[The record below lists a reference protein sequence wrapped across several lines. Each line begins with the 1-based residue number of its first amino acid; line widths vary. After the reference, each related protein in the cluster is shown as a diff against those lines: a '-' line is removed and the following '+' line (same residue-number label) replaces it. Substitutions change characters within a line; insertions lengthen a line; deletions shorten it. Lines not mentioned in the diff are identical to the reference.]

1 MKLKIDVTPLY
12 GAQSDDHA
20 TATLLSLDGL
30 NILLD
35 CGWNSAFDPA
45 FLTNLASVAPSVDA
59 VLLSHPDIPHLGA
72 LPYASS
78 KLGLTAPVYSTL
90 PVWRMG
96 QMFMYD
102 AFISQDSH
110 APFTLFDL
118 DDVDATFDYHPE
130 ESKHPR
136 FTLLKYQQG
145 VTLQGLPNN
154 NGDQVT
160 ITPHRAGHMIGGTIW
175 HIAKATAS
183 IVYAVHINHRKDRHL
198 SPTTLANF
206 SRPSHLLLSATNA
219 LAQASAGGEDQLMKT
234 VRRSIKKGGNVLIPA
249 DTAGRIIELAVLL
262 ETACE
267 HDSTFREVRPQLIV
281 LHTLATRT
289 FDFARSM
296 IEWSSDEFMAA
307 FDVTRK
313 NMFQLKNVR
322 LVQDVSNLDA
332 IQSPAVVLAS
342 SASLEIGPARTL
354 FSKWAG
360 DSRNTV
366 ILVDRKEKGTLAA
379 QLFDFAEK
387 KKNVSSKE
395 SEPKNDGKKMEN
407 GGMSKKTEEQE
418 EEKPFELDLV
428 MGKKVPLQGE
438 ELQQW
443 REKERSRK
451 RLEAEQKRKEE
462 EEAQRQEEE
471 QKRKEQLEEARLR
484 GESEA
489 VAQGQVNGDTDVNM
503 PSSREGTVG
512 MMASMGN
519 GNTVIGTGSVVSN
532 KPDQQM
538 KEAEEDINNVAGEEY
553 EQLLLSRL
561 RELGVVQTKRSE
573 MFEAEVTEKLDVDWD
588 EYGQKLDTVRFII
601 GEDPGDGG
609 IFDESTMRK
618 DGGEVDSDG
627 GIGVGG
633 PSKKPDETQQDE
645 QDEEQE
651 VTPMKHVSQHIK
663 VVVECD
669 IVIADCSGISDGDS
683 LRHLVKEVEPRHVTI
698 VAGTK
703 DETKVLG
710 QNLKKALSATS
721 VIATP
726 HTKETVDMVTDV
738 SVYNFSLDDTLVK
751 TVQWEN
757 VGLARIGFVDGRMTN
772 HVDSKGLGVLG
783 MNNVDRSSR
792 HDDDD
797 AHDLDDGDEMDVGV
811 YGSSSSEERGVEHG
825 TFFVGTIM
833 LNKLKDRMAE
843 AGLKADFAGGAL
855 CVENPKNGAVVLVKK
870 VGGQHISL
878 QGSLCEEYFT
888 VQDLLYKQ
896 VVIPR

>member
-45 FLTNLASVAPSVDA
+45 FLTNLASVAPSVHA

-102 AFISQDSH
+102 AFISQDSN
-110 APFTLFDL
+110 APFSLFDL

-145 VTLQGLPNN
+145 VTLEGLP

-175 HIAKATAS
+175 QIAKATAS

-234 VRRSIKKGGNVLIPA
+234 VRRCIKKGGNVLIPA

-267 HDSTFREVRPQLIV
+267 HDTVFREVRPQLIV
-281 LHTLATRT
+281 LHNLATRT

-313 NMFQLKNVR
+313 NMFQFKNVR
-322 LVQDVSNLDA
+322 LVQDVSALDA
-332 IQSPAVVLAS
+332 VQSPAVVLAS

-379 QLFDFAEK
+379 QLFNFVDEK
-387 KKNVSSKE
+387 RKNVSSSKD
-395 SEPKNDGKKMEN
+395 SERNDGKTMEN
-407 GGMSKKTEEQE
+407 GGVSKAEQDD
-418 EEKPFELDLV
+418 KPFQLDLV

-443 REKERSRK
+443 REKERTRK

-462 EEAQRQEEE
+462 EEAQKEEE
-471 QKRKEQLEEARLR
+471 EKQRREQLEEARLR
-484 GESEA
+484 GETELGVAA
-489 VAQGQVNGDTDVNM
+489 VVQGELNGNSDIHM
-503 PSSREGTVG
+503 PSTEGTAVG
-512 MMASMGN
+512 GGPMMN
-519 GNTVIGTGSVVSN
+519 GNTGTGSSSIVSN
-532 KPDQQM
+532 KTDQHM
-538 KEAEEDINNVAGEEY
+538 KDAENVNDVVGEEY

-561 RELGVVQTKRSE
+561 RELGVVRTKRSE
-573 MFEAEVTEKLDVDWD
+573 MFESDVSEAVVEWD

-609 IFDESTMRK
+609 IFDESTIRK
-618 DGGEVDSDG
+618 DEADSSEA
-627 GIGVGG
+627 
-633 PSKKPDETQQDE
+633 PKDEDQQ
-645 QDEEQE
+645 QGEQE
-651 VTPMKHVSQHIK
+651 EEVIPMKHVSEHIK
-663 VVVECD
+663 LTVQCEIVV
-669 IVIADCSGISDGDS
+669 ADCSGISDGDS

-703 DETKVLG
+703 AETTTLG
-710 QNLKKALSATS
+710 HNLKKALSATS

-726 HTKETVDMVTDV
+726 NTKETVDMVTDV
-738 SVYNFSLDDTLVK
+738 SVYNVSLDDTLVK

-772 HVDSKGLGVLG
+772 HFDSKGLGVLG
-783 MNNVDRSSR
+783 MNDVDRR
-792 HDDDD
+792 DNVQDI
-797 AHDLDDGDEMDVGV
+797 DEMDVESG
-811 YGSSSSEERGVEHG
+811 GENDDGAAEQKSVEHG

>member
-35 CGWNSAFDPA
+35 CGWNAAFDPT
-45 FLTNLASVAPSVDA
+45 FLTNLASVAPSVHA

-145 VTLQGLPNN
+145 VTLQGLPS
-154 NGDQVT
+154 GDQVT

-313 NMFQLKNVR
+313 NMFQFKNVR
-322 LVQDVSNLDA
+322 LVQDISTLDA
-332 IQSPAVVLAS
+332 VQSPAVVLAS
-342 SASLEIGPARTL
+342 SPSLEIGPARTL

-379 QLFDFAEK
+379 QLFDFVEK
-387 KKNVSSKE
+387 SKNVSSKKD
-395 SEPKNDGKKMEN
+395 SDRNDGKTMEN
-407 GGMSKKTEEQE
+407 GGISKPEQD
-418 EEKPFELDLV
+418 KPFQLDLV

-443 REKERSRK
+443 REKERTRK

-462 EEAQRQEEE
+462 EEAQKEEEE
-471 QKRKEQLEEARLR
+471 QKQREQLEEARLR
-484 GESEA
+484 GETESAAQSE
-489 VAQGQVNGDTDVNM
+489 VNGDSGVHM
-503 PSSREGTVG
+503 PSSEGTVG
-512 MMASMGN
+512 VASMVN
-519 GNTVIGTGSVVSN
+519 ANTAIGISSVVGKKN
-532 KPDQQM
+532 DQQM
-538 KEAEEDINNVAGEEY
+538 KEAESVSDVAGEEY
-553 EQLLLSRL
+553 EQLLFSRL
-561 RELGVVQTKRSE
+561 RDLGVVQTKRSE
-573 MFEAEVTEKLDVDWD
+573 MFESDVPETVVEWD

-609 IFDESTMRK
+609 IFDESTIHK
-618 DGGEVDSDG
+618 NEVDSE
-627 GIGVGG
+627 G
-633 PSKKPDETQQDE
+633 PKE
-645 QDEEQE
+645 EEQGEEE
-651 VTPMKHVSQHIK
+651 VIPMKHVSEHVK
-663 VVVECD
+663 VVVQCD
-669 IVIADCSGISDGDS
+669 IVVADCSGISDGDS

-703 DETKVLG
+703 DETTTLG

-726 HTKETVDMVTDV
+726 QTKETVDMVTDV
-738 SVYNFSLDDTLVK
+738 SVYNVSLDDTLVK

-772 HVDSKGLGVLG
+772 HFDSKGLGILG
-783 MNNVDRSSR
+783 MNDVDRP
-792 HDDDD
+792 DNVQDI
-797 AHDLDDGDEMDVGV
+797 DEMDVDSGED
-811 YGSSSSEERGVEHG
+811 GATEQSVEHG